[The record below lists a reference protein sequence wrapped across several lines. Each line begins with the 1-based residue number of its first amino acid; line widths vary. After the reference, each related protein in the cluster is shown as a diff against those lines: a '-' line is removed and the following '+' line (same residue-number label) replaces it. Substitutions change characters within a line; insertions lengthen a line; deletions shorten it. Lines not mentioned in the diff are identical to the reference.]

1 LYYIIAVFLV
11 LTLWLEVPRL
21 WKRRAFRE
29 MLIVGLLLV
38 LGSLYGVAVQQN
50 STWLWN
56 PNQVMYYLA
65 PLAQEMNRAL
75 NAYP

>member
-1 LYYIIAVFLV
+1 
-11 LTLWLEVPRL
+11 
-21 WKRRAFRE
+21 

-38 LGSLYGVAVQQN
+38 LGSLYGVAVEQN

-65 PLAQEMNRAL
+65 PLAEEMNRAL